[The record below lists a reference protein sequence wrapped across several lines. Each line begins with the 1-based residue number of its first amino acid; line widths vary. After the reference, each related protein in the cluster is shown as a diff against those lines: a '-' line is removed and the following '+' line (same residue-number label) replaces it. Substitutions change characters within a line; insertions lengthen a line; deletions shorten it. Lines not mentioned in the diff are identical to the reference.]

1 MIEISLSMKIKYYD
15 SRNQNN
21 FDENHFNRGFWL
33 DIRLQLLPL
42 IDIIY
47 VSDWLNSIYS
57 LFLAEDK
64 YYDNDN

>member
-21 FDENHFNRGFWL
+21 FDENNFNRGFWF